1 MPNNWKKISF
11 CKILFWDSNKSL
23 LADMICAIN
32 SYVIFVFEKQS
43 SERIGNTINKININ
57 KITFWVRE
65 SDIIFDYSRFFYN
78 FF

>member
-1 MPNNWKKISF
+1 MKKISL
-11 CKILFWDSNKSL
+11 CKILFWDSNKLL

-32 SYVIFVFEKQS
+32 SYGIFVFEKQS

-57 KITFWVRE
+57 IITFWVRE